1 MKPFL
6 SSLSEIEERLAS
18 AQYSGLIRLKQI
30 SEKRQFIEERISEVT
45 RALKNAE
52 LNLKEFKE
60 SNRRVERSPSLKLD
74 ESRLEREVSLQTTLY
89 MTLKSQFENVKIE
102 EKIKTSDDGKGI
114 LITNDAIEQIS
125 SLLKNQTDKKVLRV
139 GVRSGGCSGMSYTM
153 DFIGGDEI
161 NADDKVYD
169 YSLSA
174 EQTFKVICDPKS
186 LLYIYGMQ
194 LDFSKDL
201 IGGGFNFVNP
211 NASQTCGCG
220 SSFAV

>member
-1 MKPFL
+1 M
-6 SSLSEIEERLAS
+6 
-18 AQYSGLIRLKQI
+18 
-30 SEKRQFIEERISEVT
+30 
-45 RALKNAE
+45 
-52 LNLKEFKE
+52 
-60 SNRRVERSPSLKLD
+60 
-74 ESRLEREVSLQTTLY
+74 
-89 MTLKSQFENVKIE
+89 ENVKTE

-125 SLLKNQTDKKVLRV
+125 SLLKNQTDKKALRV

-153 DFIGGDEI
+153 DFVGGDEI
-161 NADDKVYD
+161 NPDDKVYD
-169 YSLSA
+169 YSLSS

>member
-1 MKPFL
+1 MHDV
-6 SSLSEIEERLAS
+6 SEF
-18 AQYSGLIRLKQI
+18 
-30 SEKRQFIEERISEVT
+30 FIV
-45 RALKNAE
+45 KNIHVYV
-52 LNLKEFKE
+52 F
-60 SNRRVERSPSLKLD
+60 
-74 ESRLEREVSLQTTLY
+74 
-89 MTLKSQFENVKIE
+89 MENVKIE

-114 LITNDAIEQIS
+114 LITNNAIEQIS
-125 SLLKNQTDKKVLRV
+125 SLLNNQNDKKALRV

-153 DFIGGDEI
+153 DFIGEDKI
-161 NADDKVYD
+161 NSDDKVYD
-169 YSLSA
+169 YSLSS
-174 EQTFKVICDPKS
+174 EQTFKVVCDPKS

>member
-1 MKPFL
+1 M
-6 SSLSEIEERLAS
+6 A
-18 AQYSGLIRLKQI
+18 
-30 SEKRQFIEERISEVT
+30 
-45 RALKNAE
+45 
-52 LNLKEFKE
+52 
-60 SNRRVERSPSLKLD
+60 
-74 ESRLEREVSLQTTLY
+74 
-89 MTLKSQFENVKIE
+89 NVKIE

-125 SLLKNQTDKKVLRV
+125 SLLKNQTDKKALRV

-161 NADDKVYD
+161 NSDDKVYD
-169 YSLSA
+169 YSLSS

>member
-1 MKPFL
+1 M
-6 SSLSEIEERLAS
+6 
-18 AQYSGLIRLKQI
+18 
-30 SEKRQFIEERISEVT
+30 
-45 RALKNAE
+45 
-52 LNLKEFKE
+52 
-60 SNRRVERSPSLKLD
+60 
-74 ESRLEREVSLQTTLY
+74 
-89 MTLKSQFENVKIE
+89 ENVKIE
-102 EKIKTSDDGKGI
+102 EEIKTSDDGKGI

-125 SLLKNQTDKKVLRV
+125 SLLKNQNDKKALRV

-153 DFIGGDEI
+153 DFIDGDEI
-161 NADDKVYD
+161 NSDDEVYD
-169 YSLSA
+169 YSLSS
-174 EQTFKVICDPKS
+174 EQTFKVVCDPKS

>member
-1 MKPFL
+1 M
-6 SSLSEIEERLAS
+6 
-18 AQYSGLIRLKQI
+18 
-30 SEKRQFIEERISEVT
+30 
-45 RALKNAE
+45 
-52 LNLKEFKE
+52 
-60 SNRRVERSPSLKLD
+60 
-74 ESRLEREVSLQTTLY
+74 
-89 MTLKSQFENVKIE
+89 ENVKIE

-125 SLLKNQTDKKVLRV
+125 SLLKNQNDKNALRV

-161 NADDKVYD
+161 NPDDKVYD
-169 YSLSA
+169 YSLSS

>member
-1 MKPFL
+1 MF
-6 SSLSEIEERLAS
+6 
-18 AQYSGLIRLKQI
+18 
-30 SEKRQFIEERISEVT
+30 
-45 RALKNAE
+45 
-52 LNLKEFKE
+52 
-60 SNRRVERSPSLKLD
+60 
-74 ESRLEREVSLQTTLY
+74 
-89 MTLKSQFENVKIE
+89 MENVNVE

-125 SLLKNQTDKKVLRV
+125 SLLKNQTDKKALRV

-161 NADDKVYD
+161 NPDDKVYD
-169 YSLSA
+169 YSLSS
-174 EQTFKVICDPKS
+174 EQTFKVVCDPKS